1 MVGRMRNTLVG
12 RLLSGLLM
20 AGLALGCGI
29 AAAQQK
35 LEKLTVPLSD
45 GLHYFPVYVA
55 RGGNFFAKE
64 GIEPD
69 WINLAA
75 GPKQIAS
82 LVGGSSDMLA
92 ISLIQVIKAR
102 AEGNDV
108 VVLGSSFD
116 VYGVKVALTNEA
128 IAKVGITP
136 GMPIDEKIKRM
147 QGLKIGM
154 SSSGSSTDTLIRSLF
169 LARGYDPDKVVNL
182 VPLGN
187 GAALLAAF
195 EKKLIDGLVWP
206 SPIPEIV
213 EYRHLG
219 KTVVDP
225 FSGEVPELNGVPYLV
240 LATSRTELEKKP
252 ELIKHAMRAIIHGME
267 FSADEPEESCKMVRR
282 SFPDV
287 EEPVFKAACE
297 TYRKGTPRTLQFT
310 RQQLDKTLT
319 WMNLGAKKPVSAKFE
334 DMAVTVKY

>member
-1 MVGRMRNTLVG
+1 VSKTPVGKIATALLVATVA
-12 RLLSGLLM
+12 LS
-20 AGLALGCGI
+20 CGI
-29 AAAQQK
+29 AGAQQK

-69 WINLAA
+69 WVNLAA

-102 AEGNDV
+102 AEGNDI

-128 IAKVGITP
+128 IAKIGITS
-136 GMPIDEKIKRM
+136 GMSIDEKIKRM

-154 SSSGSSTDTLIRSLF
+154 SSSGSSTDALIRSLF
-169 LARGYDPDKVVNL
+169 LARGYDPDKVINL

-213 EYRHLG
+213 EFRGLG

-240 LATSRTELEKKP
+240 LATSRAELEKKP
-252 ELIKHAMRAIIHGME
+252 ELIKHAMRAIVHGME
-267 FSADEPEESCKMVRR
+267 FAAAEPLESCKMVRT

-297 TYRKGTPRTLQFT
+297 TYRKGTPQKLQFT
-310 RQQLDKTLT
+310 REQLDKTLT
-319 WMNLGAKKPVSAKFE
+319 WMNLGVKNPISAKFE
-334 DMAVTVKY
+334 DMTVTIKY

>member
-1 MVGRMRNTLVG
+1 MRNTSVARIFGALLV
-12 RLLSGLLM
+12 
-20 AGLALGCGI
+20 AGLALGGGT
-29 AAAQQK
+29 AGAQLK

-55 RGGNFFAKE
+55 RGGNYFAEE

-69 WINLAA
+69 WVNLAA

-102 AEGNDV
+102 AAGNDI
-108 VVLGSSFD
+108 VVLGSTFD

-128 IAKVGITP
+128 IAKVGIIS
-136 GMPIDEKIKRM
+136 GMPIDEKVKRM

-213 EYRHLG
+213 EFRGLG

-240 LATSRTELEKKP
+240 LATSRAELEKKP
-252 ELIKHAMRAIIHGME
+252 ELLKRAMRAIARAME
-267 FSADEPEESCKMVRR
+267 FSAAEPVESCKMVRR

-287 EEPVFKAACE
+287 EESVFKKACE

-310 RQQLDKTLT
+310 KDQLDKTLA
-319 WMNLGAKKPVSAKFE
+319 WMNLGAKTPVTAKFE
-334 DMAVTVKY
+334 DMSAPIKY

>member
-1 MVGRMRNTLVG
+1 MRCVSIYTTFVALLVG
-12 RLLSGLLM
+12 
-20 AGLALGCGI
+20 ALALGDVTPSN
-29 AAAQQK
+29 AQQK

-64 GIEPD
+64 NIEPD

-82 LVGGSSDMLA
+82 LVGGSSDLLA

-108 VVLGSSFD
+108 VVLGSTFD

-128 IAKVGITP
+128 ISKAGITP

-147 QGLKIGM
+147 QGMKIGM
-154 SSSGSSTDTLIRSLF
+154 SSAGSSTDALIRSLF

-213 EYRHLG
+213 EHRGLG

-225 FSGEVPELNGVPYLV
+225 FNGEVPELNGVPYLV
-240 LATSRTELEKKP
+240 LATSRAELAKKP
-252 ELIKHAMRAIIHGME
+252 ELVKGAMRAIVRGME
-267 FSADEPEESCKMVRR
+267 FAATEPDESCKMVRR

-287 EEPVFKAACE
+287 DEPVFKAACE

-310 RQQLDKTLT
+310 KDQLDKTLT
-319 WMNLGAKKPVSAKFE
+319 WMNLG
-334 DMAVTVKY
+334 VKNRITATYDDLSVKVQY

>member
-1 MVGRMRNTLVG
+1 MLKTLV
-12 RLLSGLLM
+12 RMSATALLL
-20 AGLALGCGI
+20 AALALTGNI
-29 AAAQQK
+29 ADAQQK

-69 WINLAA
+69 WVNLAA
-75 GPKQIAS
+75 GSKQIAS

-128 IAKVGITP
+128 IAKIGITP

-154 SSSGSSTDTLIRSLF
+154 SSSGSSTDALIRSLF

-206 SPIPEIV
+206 SPIPEII
-213 EYRHLG
+213 EYRGIG

-240 LATSRTELEKKP
+240 LATSRAELEKKP
-252 ELIKHAMRAIIHGME
+252 ELIKRAMRAIVRGME
-267 FSADEPEESCKMVRR
+267 FAATEPQESCKMVRT

-310 RQQLDKTLT
+310 KEQLDKTLT
-319 WMNLGAKKPVSAKFE
+319 WMNLGVKNPISAKFE
-334 DMAVTVKY
+334 DMSVTIKY

>member
-1 MVGRMRNTLVG
+1 MHNTLVG
-12 RLLSGLLM
+12 RILGPLLITGLVTVCGV
-20 AGLALGCGI
+20 AG
-29 AAAQQK
+29 AQQK

-69 WINLAA
+69 WVNLAA

-82 LVGGSSDMLA
+82 LIGGSSDMLA

-154 SSSGSSTDTLIRSLF
+154 SSSGSSTDALIRSLF

-213 EYRHLG
+213 EYRGLG

-240 LATSRTELEKKP
+240 LATSRAELEKKP
-252 ELIKHAMRAIIHGME
+252 ELIKHAMQAIVRGME
-267 FSADEPEESCKMVRR
+267 FAAAEPMESCKMVRQ

-287 EEPVFKAACE
+287 EETVFKAACE

-310 RQQLDKTLT
+310 REQLNKTLT
-319 WMNLGAKKPVSAKFE
+319 WMNLGAKNPVTAKFE
-334 DMAVTVKY
+334 DMSAPIKF

>member
-1 MVGRMRNTLVG
+1 MRKKFTGRSLAALAV
-12 RLLSGLLM
+12 
-20 AGLALGCGI
+20 AGLTLLAGG
-29 AAAQQK
+29 AGAQQK

-45 GLHYFPVYVA
+45 GLHYFPIYVA

-69 WINLAA
+69 WVNLAA
-75 GPKQIAS
+75 GPRQIAS
-82 LVGGSSDMLA
+82 LVGGSSDLLA

-116 VYGVKVALTNEA
+116 VYGVKVALSNEA

-154 SSSGSSTDTLIRSLF
+154 SSSGSSTDALIRSLF

-182 VPLGN
+182 QPLGN

-195 EKKLIDGLVWP
+195 EKKLIDGVVWP
-206 SPIPEIV
+206 SPVPEII
-213 EYRHLG
+213 EYRGLG

-225 FSGEVPELNGVPYLV
+225 FSGEVPELDNVPYLV
-240 LATSRTELEKKP
+240 LATSRAELEKKP
-252 ELIKHAMRAIIHGME
+252 ELIKHAMRAIVRAME
-267 FSADEPEESCKMVRR
+267 FSAAEPVESCKMVRT

-310 RQQLDKTLT
+310 KTHLDKTLV
-319 WMNLGAKKPVSAKFE
+319 WMNLGAKNPVTVKYE
-334 DMAVTVKY
+334 DLAVTVKY